1 MTDAPPPQDTAADG
15 RPDYAD
21 WSQRALGFLIDTA
34 ILVGG
39 MIVVYLVATILHLIN
54 YQLGE
59 LVKLAGYL
67 AVIALTLRNQVIVQG
82 STGQSIGKKQI
93 GIKLI
98 LEQSG
103 RPPGVGLTFVRG
115 IAHFLDGICVIGY
128 LWPLWDEK
136 KQTFADK
143 IMTSIVVRT

>member
-1 MTDAPPPQDTAADG
+1 MTDAPPPQDTAAVG